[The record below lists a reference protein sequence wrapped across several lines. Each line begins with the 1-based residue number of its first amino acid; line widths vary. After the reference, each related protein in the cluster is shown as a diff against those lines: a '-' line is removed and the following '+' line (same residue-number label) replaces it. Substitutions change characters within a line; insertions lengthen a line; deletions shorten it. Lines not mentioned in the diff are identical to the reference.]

1 MTSGDSEH
9 GIQEGEAQLMMGR
22 MLHVLQDLTQF
33 VSRISDLV
41 KHTVQQL
48 ASLYSPEGCVTIAS
62 VCLWDVHFTV
72 LNFVLQDVACYQLPR
87 NSFASKYVVMI
98 VMSKCY
104 CASECLCSQFSYAV
118 EISFPPILLLSPKG
132 DNYL

>member
-1 MTSGDSEH
+1 MHRHLINRTLCQLCIIIKTFIGWPGAGDPEH

-48 ASLYSPEGCVTIAS
+48 ASLYSPEG
-62 VCLWDVHFTV
+62 
-72 LNFVLQDVACYQLPR
+72 
-87 NSFASKYVVMI
+87 
-98 VMSKCY
+98 
-104 CASECLCSQFSYAV
+104 
-118 EISFPPILLLSPKG
+118 
-132 DNYL
+132 

>member
-1 MTSGDSEH
+1 MTSGDPEH

-41 KHTVQQL
+41 RHTVQQL
-48 ASLYSPEGCVTIAS
+48 ASLYSPEGWVTIES
-62 VCLWDVHFTV
+62 VFMDVYITV

-87 NSFASKYVVMI
+87 NSFASEYVVM
-98 VMSKCY
+98 VVVSKCY
-104 CASECLCSQFSYAV
+104 CASECLCSQFSYGV
-118 EISFPPILLLSPKG
+118 EISLPPIPSLSPK
-132 DNYL
+132 

>member
-1 MTSGDSEH
+1 MHEYCTFLHIEYIVLCYKPLVCHIPLKTLICCHDAGDPEH

-48 ASLYSPEGCVTIAS
+48 ASLYSPEGCVILGWYGCTFWYNVELFA
-62 VCLWDVHFTV
+62 
-72 LNFVLQDVACYQLPR
+72 LQDIACDQLPW
-87 NSFASKYVVMI
+87 NSPAGNCVVMGGRH
-98 VMSKCY
+98 VKMC
-104 CASECLCSQFSYAV
+104 
-118 EISFPPILLLSPKG
+118 
-132 DNYL
+132 